1 MNKDLNIRLKLWKVD
16 EEMTSRYRHNNDF
29 LKRTPIA
36 QGIGAKTDKWN
47 GIKLKRKK
55 KKRTSENQREQFP
68 D

>member
-1 MNKDLNIRLKLWKVD
+1 LKVG
-16 EEMTSRYRHNNDF
+16 EEMTSKYRHSHDF

-36 QGIGAKTDKWN
+36 QEIRARTDKLN
-47 GIKLKRKK
+47 GIKK